1 MYRAI
6 EAMPLLL
13 HVSVFL
19 FLAGLVDFL
28 FPINDAVALC
38 ILGYIAAF
46 MSVYA
51 ILTVLPNLLLNCPYR
66 TPLTEFAWRVSQI
79 SALAVLLLVRELE
92 GALQGALSLWRRI
105 GRGLGG
111 LHRPRPAT
119 WRKTLQAQIRVRR
132 KWLVHGL
139 RRSIVLSA
147 TAATWKVDARALH
160 WTLLVLHRDDEIEDF
175 VARIPGYFES
185 PAVPDA
191 TSAILALMDVPSD
204 RADPILG
211 SRIHD
216 LIKSC
221 KLGTS
226 PLQEEARRNRL
237 HVCLKSL
244 WYCGRAYN
252 QTSYSAPLPSYV
264 RKVFAVPEII
274 HQIYVEADVSVRIIG
289 RCFSSLLAKKLV
301 QDINVHPR
309 RYPRT
314 GVGVFV
320 TQAELMCLSTLLEST
335 SGDVMDW
342 LEQRGAIS
350 LAIIVSLATSE
361 VEHLI
366 AGRVPL
372 EALDVFQKTF
382 EILVQGLIHL
392 SPDLSD
398 SLAVQFCKLYSKVD
412 RAWGAIWLR
421 YQLRPI
427 HEQLFETNAVYS
439 AAWSQLQATDD
450 LHQVE
455 ADAASLAGNYIPSDE
470 MAVRVVSENRPV
482 LSDQFSTSS
491 EHVHLQSPPLDD
503 LHSISPSSIF
513 TLFQEPPPSKAMTPS
528 GDQ

>member
-6 EAMPLLL
+6 EAIPLLL

-46 MSVYA
+46 VSVYA
-51 ILTVLPNLLLNCPYR
+51 ILTILPNLLLNCPYR
-66 TPLTEFAWRVSQI
+66 TPLTGLAWRISQI
-79 SALAVLLLVRELE
+79 SALAVLLLIRELE
-92 GALQGALSLWRRI
+92 GALQGALSLWRRV

-111 LHRPRPAT
+111 LQRPLPAT
-119 WRKTLQAQIRVRR
+119 WRKTLQTQIRVRR
-132 KWLVHGL
+132 KWLAHGL

-147 TAATWKVDARALH
+147 TTAATWKVDSRALR
-160 WTLLVLHRDDEIEDF
+160 WTLVVLHRDNEIEDF
-175 VARIPGYFES
+175 VAHIPGYFES
-185 PAVPDA
+185 PTVPDA

-216 LIKSC
+216 LIKSS
-221 KLGTS
+221 KLGIS
-226 PLQEEARRNRL
+226 PLQEEARKNRL
-237 HVCLKSL
+237 RVCLKTL
-244 WYCGRAYN
+244 WCCGRAYN
-252 QTSYSAPLPSYV
+252 QTGYAAPLPSYV
-264 RKVFAVPEII
+264 RKVFAVPEMI
-274 HQIYVEADVSVRIIG
+274 HQIYMETDVSVRIIG
-289 RCFSSLLAKKLV
+289 RCFSSLLAKKLA
-301 QDINVHPR
+301 QDVTDHPR

-314 GVGVFV
+314 GMGVFV
-320 TQAELMCLSTLLEST
+320 TQTELMCLSTLLEST

-342 LEQRGAIS
+342 LEHRGAIS
-350 LAIIVSLATSE
+350 LATVVSLANSE

-366 AGRVPL
+366 ADSVPS

-392 SPDLSD
+392 DLDPSD

-412 RAWGAIWLR
+412 RAWGTIWLR

-427 HEQLFETNAVYS
+427 HERLLETNSVYS
-439 AAWSQLQATDD
+439 SAWSQLQDTDD

-455 ADAASLAGNYIPSDE
+455 ADAASLAGNYVPSNE
-470 MAVRVVSENRPV
+470 MAARVVPENPPV
-482 LSDQFSTSS
+482 LYNRFRSSS
-491 EHVHLQSPPLDD
+491 EGVHLQPLELDD
-503 LHSISPSSIF
+503 LQSINPESLFS
-513 TLFQEPPPSKAMTPS
+513 LFQGPSP
-528 GDQ
+528 